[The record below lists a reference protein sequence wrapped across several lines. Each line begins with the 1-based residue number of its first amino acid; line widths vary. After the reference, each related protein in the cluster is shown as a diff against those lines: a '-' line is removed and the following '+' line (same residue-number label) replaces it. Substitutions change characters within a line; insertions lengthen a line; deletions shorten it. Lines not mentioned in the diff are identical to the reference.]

1 MKFGI
6 SNLSII
12 PQRSEANDI
21 AEMTNQVLFGEH
33 FKVLEIRKKWSKI
46 RLSHDSYE
54 GWICN
59 KQWQEISEEDYKQ
72 LDKDVATITTD
83 ILDIITKEYQ
93 QPIVIGSVL
102 PFYKS
107 GHALINEEMYKFDGL
122 STQGYVDKNKL
133 RQNALIFLN
142 APYLWGGRS
151 PLGIDCSGLTQI
163 VYRLQG
169 IDLPRDAYQQAKVG
183 TTLSFIEESEVG
195 DLAFFDDKEGKVI
208 HVGIILE
215 DNHIIHASGK
225 VRIDRIDQQGIFNTE
240 IGKHTHKLRLI
251 KSIC

>member
-1 MKFGI
+1 MKYGI
-6 SNLSII
+6 SNLSIV
-12 PQRSEANDI
+12 PMRNDPADQSE
-21 AEMTNQVLFGEH
+21 MVNQILFGEH
-33 FKVLEIRKKWSKI
+33 FKILETRKKWSKI

-59 KQWQEISEEDYKQ
+59 KQWIELSEENYKQ
-72 LDKDVATITTD
+72 LDKEISTITTD
-83 ILDIITKEYQ
+83 ILDIISRDQ
-93 QPIVIGSVL
+93 HQPIVIGSIL

-107 GHALINEEMYKFDGL
+107 GHAIINTEMYQFNGL
-122 STQGYVDKNKL
+122 TTQGFIEKKKIVE
-133 RQNALIFLN
+133 NALLYLN

-151 PLGIDCSGLTQI
+151 PLGIDCSGFIQM

-169 IDLPRDAYQQAKVG
+169 VDLPRDAYQQAEVG
-183 TTLSFIEESEVG
+183 NSLSFIEESEPG
-195 DLAFFDDKEGKVI
+195 DLAFFDNNEGIVI

-215 DNHIIHASGK
+215 DNHIIHSSGK

-240 IGKHTHKLRLI
+240 LGTHTHKLRLI

>member
-1 MKFGI
+1 MQYGI

-12 PQRSEANDI
+12 PMRNEAADQ
-21 AEMTNQVLFGEH
+21 AEMVNQILFGEH
-33 FKVLEIRKKWSKI
+33 FKVLEVRKKWSRI
-46 RLSHDSYE
+46 RLAHDSYE

-59 KQWQEISEEDYKQ
+59 KQWVEITEDDYKQ
-72 LDKDVATITTD
+72 LDKDVSTITTD
-83 ILDIITKEYQ
+83 ILDIITKDNH
-93 QPIVIGSVL
+93 QPIVIGSIL

-107 GHALINEEMYKFDGL
+107 GHALINDEMYKFDGM
-122 STQGYVDKNKL
+122 TTPGFVNKEK
-133 RQNALIFLN
+133 LIENSLIYLN

-151 PLGIDCSGLTQI
+151 PLGVDCSGFTQM

-183 TTLSFIEESEVG
+183 TTLSFVEESEAG
-195 DLAFFDDKEGKVI
+195 DLAFFDNEEGKVT

-215 DNHIIHASGK
+215 DSHIIHASGK

-240 IGKHTHKLRLI
+240 LGSHTHKLRLI

>member
-1 MKFGI
+1 MQYGI

-12 PQRSEANDI
+12 PMRGEPADKSE
-21 AEMTNQVLFGEH
+21 MVNQVLFGEH
-33 FKVLEIRKKWSKI
+33 FKVLESRKKWSRI
-46 RLSHDSYE
+46 RLAHDSYE

-59 KQWQEISEEDYKQ
+59 KQWIEVSKEDYTQ
-72 LDKDVATITTD
+72 LDKDISTITTD
-83 ILDIITKEYQ
+83 ILDIITKEQ
-93 QPIVIGSVL
+93 HQPIAIGSIL
-102 PFYKS
+102 PSYKS
-107 GHALINEEMYKFDGL
+107 GHALINNEMYKFDGL
-122 STQGYVDKNKL
+122 TTPGFVNKEKL
-133 RQNALIFLN
+133 IENALIYLN

-151 PLGIDCSGLTQI
+151 PLGIDCSGLTQM

-183 TTLSFIEESEVG
+183 TTLSFIEESEPG
-195 DLAFFDDKEGKVI
+195 DLAFFDNDEGIVI
-208 HVGIILE
+208 HVGIILK

-240 IGKHTHKLRLI
+240 IGNHTHKLRLI